1 MRINSNISKE
11 WYFLEERGKVMPTL
25 VFLLDVDNTL
35 INNDQVKDDFNAHLE
50 VELGPKLTERFWDIY
65 EQARKERGVV
75 DIPLSLRRL
84 REETQLSELDE
95 QTFHHVQSIF
105 DNYPF
110 FNALYPHTL
119 ETLQHLRTMGLTVIV
134 SDGDQLFQPE
144 KIFRSDLAETVEGR
158 VLIYTHKQQHLEEI
172 LQKYPADH
180 YVMIDDKP
188 DILVDSKAI
197 MGKRLTTV
205 FVKQGHYAKQVPDN
219 FTPDISVLHI
229 GDLRNYTKEQFLK
242 S

>member
-84 REETQLSELDE
+84 REETPLSELDE

-119 ETLQHLRTMGLTVIV
+119 ETLRHLRTMGLTVIV

>member
-1 MRINSNISKE
+1 MS
-11 WYFLEERGKVMPTL
+11 TL

-35 INNDQVKDDFNAHLE
+35 INNDQVKENLNTHLE
-50 VELGPKLTERFWDIY
+50 VELGPKLTARFWEIY
-65 EQARKERGVV
+65 EQARQEKGVV

-84 REETQLSELDE
+84 REQTPPSELDE
-95 QTFHHVQSIF
+95 QTFRHVQSIF

-110 FNALYPHTL
+110 FYALYPHTL
-119 ETLQHLRTMGLTVIV
+119 ETLRHLRTIGLTVIV
-134 SDGDQLFQPE
+134 SDGDQFFQSE
-144 KIFRSDLAETVEGR
+144 KIYRSDLAETVEGR
-158 VLIYTHKQQHLEEI
+158 VLIYTHKQQHLNEI
-172 LQKYPADH
+172 LQQYSADH

-197 MGKRLTTV
+197 MGQRLTTV
-205 FVKQGHYAKQVPDN
+205 FVQQGHYAKQVPGN

-229 GDLRNYTKEQFLK
+229 GDLRNFTREQFLN

>member
-1 MRINSNISKE
+1 
-11 WYFLEERGKVMPTL
+11 MPTL

-35 INNDQVKDDFNAHLE
+35 INNDQVKEDFNAHLE

-75 DIPLSLRRL
+75 DIPLSLQRL
-84 REETQLSELDE
+84 REATPLSELDE

>member
-1 MRINSNISKE
+1 M
-11 WYFLEERGKVMPTL
+11 VTL

-35 INNDQVKDDFNAHLE
+35 IDNDQVKNDFNAHLE
-50 VELGPKLTERFWDIY
+50 VELGPNLTARFWEIY
-65 EQARKERGVV
+65 EQARQERGVV

-84 REETQLSELDE
+84 REQTPLSELDE
-95 QTFHHVQSIF
+95 QTFLHVQSIF

-110 FNALYPHTL
+110 FYALYPHTL
-119 ETLQHLRTMGLTVIV
+119 ETLRHLRSMGLTVIV

-144 KIFRSDLAETVEGR
+144 KIYRSDLAEAVEGR
-158 VLIYTHKQQHLEEI
+158 VLIFTHKQQHLNEI

-180 YVMIDDKP
+180 YVMVDDKP

-197 MGKRLTTV
+197 MGQRLTTV
-205 FVKQGHYAKQVPDN
+205 FVQQGHYAKQVPDN

-229 GDLRNYTKEQFLK
+229 GDLRNFTKEQFLK
-242 S
+242 A

>member
-1 MRINSNISKE
+1 
-11 WYFLEERGKVMPTL
+11 MPTL

-35 INNDQVKDDFNAHLE
+35 INNDKVKEDYSTHLE
-50 VELGPKLTERFWDIY
+50 VELGPELAARFWELY
-65 EQARKERGVV
+65 EQVRKERGIV
-75 DIPLSLRRL
+75 DIPLTLRRL
-84 REETQLSELDE
+84 REETPRSELDD
-95 QTFHHVQSIF
+95 QTYLHVQSIF
-105 DNYPF
+105 NNYPF

-134 SDGDQLFQPE
+134 SDGDQFFQSE
-144 KIFRSDLAETVEGR
+144 KIVRSDLAEAVEGR
-158 VLIYTHKQQHLEEI
+158 VLIFTHKQKQLEEI
-172 LQKYPADH
+172 FQKYSADH
-180 YVMIDDKP
+180 YVMIDDRP

-205 FVKQGHYAKQVPDN
+205 FVQQGHYAKQMPDN

-229 GDLRNYTKEQFLK
+229 GDLMNFTKEQFLK